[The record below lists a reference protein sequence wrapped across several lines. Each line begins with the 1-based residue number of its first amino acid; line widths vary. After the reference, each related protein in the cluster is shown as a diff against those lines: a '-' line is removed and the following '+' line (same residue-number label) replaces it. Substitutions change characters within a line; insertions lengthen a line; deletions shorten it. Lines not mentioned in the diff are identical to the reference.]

1 MLAGGHQTRN
11 KRQDRWCIG
20 VRLLD
25 GPQRSRDDEHHL
37 DHGPANAA
45 DQEQQRMDSAI
56 DPVALVKTVIRR
68 LRKAKPKRMR
78 NHIVPLWS
86 RVSDVF
92 YHGST
97 YSREICRRF
106 GFNPYET
113 WSEE

>member
-1 MLAGGHQTRN
+1 MAGQCLATNIYDSIPSTLGHG
-11 KRQDRWCIG
+11 D
-20 VRLLD
+20 LLSCWTAD
-25 GPQRSRDDEHHL
+25 PF
-37 DHGPANAA
+37 AA

-113 WSEE
+113 WSDE